1 MATDGPRA
9 VPAERTKVIA
19 SAAEAVAGVRA
30 GASVMVGGFAVIHGW
45 PNTLLRALAEHGA
58 GDLTIVANTLGFGTH
73 SPQVLAERRLVKQFV
88 GSFAG
93 FVGRPTTSEQQILAG
108 EIACELVPQG
118 TLVERIRAGG
128 AGIPAFY
135 TPTGIGTVADSP
147 DKERRDFGGRPHLL
161 EHALR
166 ADVALLRAQL
176 ADEAGNVVFAGAQ
189 RNFQVAMAT
198 AADLV
203 IVEAERIVPVG
214 ALAPDAIHVPGIF
227 VDAVVAEEVSRD
239 EVMAEVLA
247 LGRDPTRGG
256 GGAAPA
262 LPGLSR
268 ELIALRVARLLAERQ
283 YHYVNLGIGL
293 PTLVGAWLD
302 QVGSH
307 AQLQAENGLLG
318 YVSVTDLN
326 GWDANYYNAGGQP
339 VAPVPGSATF
349 DSALAF
355 TMARGGHLD
364 AIVLGAFQVSA
375 RGDLANWKL
384 PGVGAGGIGGA
395 MDLIAG
401 GSPVI
406 ALMEHTTRDGEPR
419 IVGRCS
425 YPLTGLACVST
436 IVTNLALIDVT
447 ADGLVLRELAPG
459 VTVDE
464 VVAATGCPLAVLG
477 DVGTM
482 AL

>member
-1 MATDGPRA
+1 
-9 VPAERTKVIA
+9 
-19 SAAEAVAGVRA
+19 
-30 GASVMVGGFAVIHGW
+30 MVGGFAVIHGW
-45 PNTLLRALAEHGA
+45 PNTLLGALAEHGA
-58 GDLTIVANTLGFGTH
+58 GELTVIANTLGFGTH
-73 SPQVLAERRLVKQFV
+73 SPQVLAERRLVSKFV

-93 FVGRPTTSEQQILAG
+93 FVGRPTPSEQQILAG
-108 EIACELVPQG
+108 EMACELVPQG

-128 AGIPAFY
+128 SGIPAFF
-135 TPTGIGTVADSP
+135 TPTGIGTVADTP
-147 DKERRDFGGRPHLL
+147 DKERREFAGRPHLL

-176 ADEAGNVVFAGAQ
+176 ADTAGNAVFAGTQ

-198 AADLV
+198 AADHV
-203 IVEAERIVPVG
+203 IVETERIVPVG
-214 ALAPDAIHVPGIF
+214 ELAPDAIHVPGIF
-227 VDAVVAEEVSRD
+227 VDAVVAEEVPRA
-239 EVMAEVLA
+239 EVMAEVFA

-256 GGAAPA
+256 GGSAAA

-268 ELIALRVARLLAERQ
+268 ELIALRVARLLAERA
-283 YHYVNLGIGL
+283 YRYVNLGIGL

-318 YVSVTDLN
+318 YVSATDLD
-326 GWDANYYNAGGQP
+326 GWDPNYYNAGGQP
-339 VAPVPGSATF
+339 VSPVAGSATF

-406 ALMEHTTRDGEPR
+406 TLMEHTTRDGEPR
-419 IVGRCS
+419 IVEQCT

-447 ADGLVLRELAPG
+447 PDGLVLREVAPG
-459 VTVDE
+459 VTPQYVQTHTE
-464 VVAATGCPLAVLG
+464 PPLSIAPDLRE
-477 DVGTM
+477 M
-482 AL
+482 EF